1 MTLRELA
8 AEVGATPRHI
18 RFLIAEGL
26 CPPPDGGRKFATYGE
41 EHLEA
46 VRRCRTLRQMGFPL
60 EAVRQLQKA
69 GRIGAPFVIAEG
81 ITLVIAS
88 ERFGSGAPVE
98 PLLEQVRGVLETALR
113 AGGDP
118 WRGDREHSA
127 AAVSAEG
134 QPA

>member
-41 EHLEA
+41 EHREA

-60 EAVRQLQKA
+60 AAVRQLLKA
-69 GRIGAPFVIAEG
+69 GRWGAPSVIADG
-81 ITLVIAS
+81 ITLVIAP
-88 ERFGSGAPVE
+88 ERIGSGAPVE
-98 PLLEQVRGVLETALR
+98 PLMERVREVLETALR

-118 WRGDREHSA
+118 WRGDREPA
-127 AAVSAEG
+127 AAPAEG